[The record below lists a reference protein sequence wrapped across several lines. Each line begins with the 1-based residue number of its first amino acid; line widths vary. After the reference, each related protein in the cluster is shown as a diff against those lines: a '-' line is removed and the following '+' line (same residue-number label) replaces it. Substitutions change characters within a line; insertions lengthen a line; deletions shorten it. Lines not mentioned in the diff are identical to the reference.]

1 MSWSYKLLAFLVLFI
16 FEVVA
21 GENKCKG
28 SRCGENG
35 PPIRFPFGLKG
46 SNDRCGFPGFELSCN
61 GTHTVIE
68 FPESVNFFVSK
79 INYKSREIDVYDPN
93 NCLVGQLLKIHG
105 FSNSPFYYVNR
116 KTQDYSFF
124 NCSSTSEDSR
134 YISCLSGP
142 DYQILG
148 VQSYKRIYNLPLNC
162 TRMYD
167 TPMPTTMYYNISSY
181 NDKNN
186 LRLNWLE
193 PTCGHC
199 EANGRIEIPPK
210 YRPTVISLTK

>member
-1 MSWSYKLLAFLVLFI
+1 MKMVRRSDFPSDSR
-16 FEVVA
+16 EVMIA
-21 GENKCKG
+21 ADSQE
-28 SRCGENG
+28 
-35 PPIRFPFGLKG
+35 
-46 SNDRCGFPGFELSCN
+46 FELSCN

-93 NCLVGQLLKIHG
+93 NCLVGQLLKIHK

-116 KTQDYSFF
+116 KTYNYSFF
-124 NCSSTSEDSR
+124 NCSSTSEDSG

-148 VQSYKRIYNLPLNC
+148 VRPYERIYSLPLNC
-162 TRMYD
+162 TRMYN
-167 TPMPTTMYYNISSY
+167 TPMPTTTYYDISSY

-199 EANGRIEIPPK
+199 KANRRICLLKGNSTKVQTHCSIPNKVKGKTTFP
-210 YRPTVISLTK
+210 YYNLILCF